1 MIKNKKKYFF
11 IYNRIQK
18 VSLLQDINSQMKKPK
33 KINFFEIG
41 KKVISNEIEALQA
54 VSSRIDKAEFNKLCN
69 FLSKT
74 NGNLIFLGI
83 GKSGKVS
90 EKISS
95 TLSSLGKPSFYI
107 NAAEASHGDLGA
119 INEKD
124 SLIIFSYSGETEELV
139 DLLPNL
145 KQKKV
150 KICSVTG
157 NRSSTLA
164 LSSVAHISLSLDK
177 EADVLNLA
185 PTSSTTAMMMIGDAV
200 AIAITSFEG
209 FERSDFGANHPGG
222 SLGKSFIKV
231 KEIMIEEKNLPFIDG
246 NISIIDAMEKI
257 SKKGFGLG
265 LIKIQGIVKGIFTDG
280 DLRRMINNRID
291 LSSTPIKKVMTKNF
305 KFVNDLD
312 LVLDVSRIMEDR
324 KIYSLI
330 VKNSNKKITGL
341 IRMHEILSAKII

>member
-1 MIKNKKKYFF
+1 
-11 IYNRIQK
+11 
-18 VSLLQDINSQMKKPK
+18 MKKPK
-33 KINFFEIG
+33 KINFFAIG
-41 KKVISNEIEALQA
+41 KKVISNEIDALQE
-54 VSSRIDKAEFNKLCN
+54 VSSGISKNEFNNVCN
-69 FLSKT
+69 FLLETK
-74 NGNLIFLGI
+74 GNLIFLGI

-90 EKISS
+90 EKISA

-119 INEKD
+119 ITKKD
-124 SLIIFSYSGETEELV
+124 SLFIFSYSGETEELV

-150 KICSVTG
+150 DISSVTG
-157 NRSSTLA
+157 NKNSSIA
-164 LSSVAHISLSLDK
+164 LSSKAHISLNLKK
-177 EADVLNLA
+177 EADMLNLA
-185 PTSSTTAMMMIGDAV
+185 PTSSTTAMMMIGDAISV
-200 AIAITSFEG
+200 AITNYEG
-209 FERSDFGANHPGG
+209 LKRSDFGANHPGG

-231 KEIMIEEKNLPFIDG
+231 REIMIKEKDLPFIDG

-265 LIKIQGIVKGIFTDG
+265 LIKIKGIVKGIFTDG

-291 LSSTPIKKVMTKNF
+291 LTSTPIKEVMTKNF
-305 KFVNDLD
+305 KFVKDVD
-312 LVLDVSRIMEDR
+312 LVLDVSRIMEDQ

>member
-1 MIKNKKKYFF
+1 
-11 IYNRIQK
+11 
-18 VSLLQDINSQMKKPK
+18 MKKPK
-33 KINFFEIG
+33 KINFFAIG
-41 KKVISNEIEALQA
+41 KKVISNEIDALQE
-54 VSSRIDKAEFNKLCN
+54 VSSGISKNEFNNVCN
-69 FLSKT
+69 FLLKT
-74 NGNLIFLGI
+74 KGNLIFLGI

-90 EKISS
+90 EKISA

-119 INEKD
+119 ITKKD

-150 KICSVTG
+150 NICSVTG
-157 NRSSTLA
+157 NKNSSIA
-164 LSSVAHISLSLDK
+164 LSSKAHISLNLKK
-177 EADVLNLA
+177 EADMLNLA
-185 PTSSTTAMMMIGDAV
+185 PTSSTTAMMMIGDAISV
-200 AIAITSFEG
+200 AITNYEG
-209 FERSDFGANHPGG
+209 LKRSDFGANHPGG
-222 SLGKSFIKV
+222 SLGKSFVKV
-231 KEIMIEEKNLPFIDG
+231 REIMIKEKDLPFIDG

-265 LIKIQGIVKGIFTDG
+265 LIQIKGIVKGIFTDG

-291 LSSTPIKKVMTKNF
+291 LTSTPIKEVMTKNF
-305 KFVNDLD
+305 KFVKDVD
-312 LVLDVSRIMEDR
+312 LVLDVSRIMEDQ

-330 VKNSNKKITGL
+330 VKNANKKITGL

>member
-1 MIKNKKKYFF
+1 
-11 IYNRIQK
+11 
-18 VSLLQDINSQMKKPK
+18 MKKPK

-41 KKVISNEIEALQA
+41 KKVISNEIDALQE
-54 VSSRIDKAEFNKLCN
+54 VSSGISKNEFNEVCN
-69 FLSKT
+69 FLLETK
-74 NGNLIFLGI
+74 GNLIFLGI

-90 EKISS
+90 EKISA

-119 INEKD
+119 ITKKD

-150 KICSVTG
+150 NICSVTG
-157 NRSSTLA
+157 NKNSSIA
-164 LSSVAHISLSLDK
+164 LSSKAHISLNLKK
-177 EADVLNLA
+177 EADMLNLA
-185 PTSSTTAMMMIGDAV
+185 PTSSTTAMMMIGDAISV
-200 AIAITSFEG
+200 AITNYEG
-209 FERSDFGANHPGG
+209 LKRSDFGANHPGG

-231 KEIMIEEKNLPFIDG
+231 KEIMIKEKDLPFIDG

-265 LIKIQGIVKGIFTDG
+265 LIKIKGIVKGIFTDG

-291 LSSTPIKKVMTKNF
+291 LTSTPIKEVMTKNF
-305 KFVNDLD
+305 KFVKDVD
-312 LVLDVSRIMEDR
+312 LVLDVSRIMEDQ

>member
-1 MIKNKKKYFF
+1 
-11 IYNRIQK
+11 
-18 VSLLQDINSQMKKPK
+18 MKKPK
-33 KINFFEIG
+33 KINFFAIG
-41 KKVISNEIEALQA
+41 KKVISNEIDALQE
-54 VSSRIDKAEFNKLCN
+54 VSSGISKNEFNNVSN
-69 FLSKT
+69 FLLETK
-74 NGNLIFLGI
+74 GNLIFLGI

-90 EKISS
+90 EKISA

-119 INEKD
+119 ITKKD
-124 SLIIFSYSGETEELV
+124 SLVIFSYSGETEELV

-150 KICSVTG
+150 NICSITG
-157 NRSSTLA
+157 NKNSSIA
-164 LSSVAHISLSLDK
+164 LSSKAHISLNLEK
-177 EADVLNLA
+177 EADMLNLA
-185 PTSSTTAMMMIGDAV
+185 PTSSTTAMMMIGDAIS
-200 AIAITSFEG
+200 IAITNYEG
-209 FERSDFGANHPGG
+209 LKRSDFGENHPGG

-231 KEIMIEEKNLPFIDG
+231 KEIMIEEKDLPFIDG

-291 LSSTPIKKVMTKNF
+291 LTSTPIKEVMTKNF
-305 KFVNDLD
+305 KFVKDVD
-312 LVLDVSRIMEDR
+312 LVLDVSRIMEDQ

>member
-1 MIKNKKKYFF
+1 
-11 IYNRIQK
+11 
-18 VSLLQDINSQMKKPK
+18 MKKPK
-33 KINFFEIG
+33 KINFFAIG
-41 KKVISNEIEALQA
+41 KKVISNEIDALQE
-54 VSSRIDKAEFNKLCN
+54 VSSGISKNEFNNVCN
-69 FLSKT
+69 FLLETK
-74 NGNLIFLGI
+74 GNLIFLGI

-90 EKISS
+90 EKISA

-119 INEKD
+119 ITKKD

-150 KICSVTG
+150 NICSVTG
-157 NRSSTLA
+157 NKNSSIA
-164 LSSVAHISLSLDK
+164 LSSKAHITLNLKK
-177 EADVLNLA
+177 EADMLNLA
-185 PTSSTTAMMMIGDAV
+185 PTSSTTAMMMVGDAISV
-200 AIAITSFEG
+200 AITNHEG
-209 FERSDFGANHPGG
+209 LKRSDFGANHPGG

-231 KEIMIEEKNLPFIDG
+231 REIMIKEKDLPFIDG

-265 LIKIQGIVKGIFTDG
+265 LIKIKGIVKGIFTDG

-291 LSSTPIKKVMTKNF
+291 LTSTPIKEVMTKNF
-305 KFVNDLD
+305 KFVEDVD
-312 LVLDVSRIMEDR
+312 LVLDVSRIMEDQ

>member
-1 MIKNKKKYFF
+1 
-11 IYNRIQK
+11 
-18 VSLLQDINSQMKKPK
+18 MKKPK
-33 KINFFEIG
+33 KINFFAIG
-41 KKVISNEIEALQA
+41 KKVISNEIDALQE
-54 VSSRIDKAEFNKLCN
+54 VSSGISKNEFNEVCN
-69 FLSKT
+69 FLLETK
-74 NGNLIFLGI
+74 GNLIFLGI

-90 EKISS
+90 EKISA

-119 INEKD
+119 ITKKD

-150 KICSVTG
+150 NICSVTG
-157 NRSSTLA
+157 NKNSSIA
-164 LSSVAHISLSLDK
+164 LSSKAHISLNLEK
-177 EADVLNLA
+177 EADILNLA
-185 PTSSTTAMMMIGDAV
+185 PTSSTTAMMMIGDAIS
-200 AIAITSFEG
+200 IAITNYEG
-209 FERSDFGANHPGG
+209 LKRSDFGANHPGG

-231 KEIMIEEKNLPFIDG
+231 REIMIKEKDLPFIDG

-291 LSSTPIKKVMTKNF
+291 LTSTPIKEVMTKNF
-305 KFVNDLD
+305 KFVKDVD
-312 LVLDVSRIMEDR
+312 LVLDVSRIMEDQ

>member
-1 MIKNKKKYFF
+1 
-11 IYNRIQK
+11 
-18 VSLLQDINSQMKKPK
+18 MKKPK
-33 KINFFEIG
+33 KINFFAIG
-41 KKVISNEIEALQA
+41 KKVISNEIDALQE
-54 VSSRIDKAEFNKLCN
+54 VSSGISKNEFNEVCN
-69 FLSKT
+69 FLLETK
-74 NGNLIFLGI
+74 GNLIFLGI

-90 EKISS
+90 EKISA

-119 INEKD
+119 ITKKD

-150 KICSVTG
+150 NICSITG
-157 NRSSTLA
+157 NKNSSIA
-164 LSSVAHISLSLDK
+164 LSSKAHISLNLEK
-177 EADVLNLA
+177 EADILNLA
-185 PTSSTTAMMMIGDAV
+185 PTSSTTAMMMIGDAIS
-200 AIAITSFEG
+200 IAITNYEG
-209 FERSDFGANHPGG
+209 LKRSDFGANHPGG

-231 KEIMIEEKNLPFIDG
+231 KEIMIKEKDLPFIDG

-291 LSSTPIKKVMTKNF
+291 LTSTPIKEVMTKNF
-305 KFVNDLD
+305 KFVKDVD
-312 LVLDVSRIMEDR
+312 LVLDVSRIMEDQ

-330 VKNSNKKITGL
+330 VKNSNKKISGL

>member
-1 MIKNKKKYFF
+1 
-11 IYNRIQK
+11 
-18 VSLLQDINSQMKKPK
+18 MKKPK
-33 KINFFEIG
+33 KINFFAIG
-41 KKVISNEIEALQA
+41 KKVISNEIDALQE
-54 VSSRIDKAEFNKLCN
+54 VSSGISKNELNNICN
-69 FLSKT
+69 FLLETK
-74 NGNLIFLGI
+74 GNLIFLGI

-90 EKISS
+90 EKISA

-119 INEKD
+119 ITKKD

-150 KICSVTG
+150 NICSVTG
-157 NRSSTLA
+157 DKNSSIA
-164 LSSVAHISLSLDK
+164 LSSKAHISLNLKK
-177 EADVLNLA
+177 EADMLNLA
-185 PTSSTTAMMMIGDAV
+185 PTSSTTAMMMIGDAISV
-200 AIAITSFEG
+200 AITNYEG
-209 FERSDFGANHPGG
+209 LKRSDFGANHPGG

-231 KEIMIEEKNLPFIDG
+231 REIMIKEKDLPFIDG

-265 LIKIQGIVKGIFTDG
+265 LIKIKGTVKGIFTDG

-291 LSSTPIKKVMTKNF
+291 LTSTPIKEVMTKNF
-305 KFVNDLD
+305 KFVKDVD
-312 LVLDVSRIMEDR
+312 LVLDVSRIMEDQ

>member
-1 MIKNKKKYFF
+1 
-11 IYNRIQK
+11 
-18 VSLLQDINSQMKKPK
+18 MKKPK
-33 KINFFEIG
+33 KINFFAIG
-41 KKVISNEIEALQA
+41 KKVISNEIDALQE
-54 VSSRIDKAEFNKLCN
+54 VSSGISKNEFNEVCN
-69 FLSKT
+69 FLLETK
-74 NGNLIFLGI
+74 GNLIFLGI

-90 EKISS
+90 EKISA

-119 INEKD
+119 ITKKD

-150 KICSVTG
+150 NICSITG
-157 NRSSTLA
+157 NKNSSIA
-164 LSSVAHISLSLDK
+164 LSSKAHISLNLEK
-177 EADVLNLA
+177 EADILNLA
-185 PTSSTTAMMMIGDAV
+185 PTSSTTAMMMIGDAISV
-200 AIAITSFEG
+200 AITNYEG
-209 FERSDFGANHPGG
+209 LKRSDFGANHPGG

-231 KEIMIEEKNLPFIDG
+231 KEIMIKEKDLPFIDG

-280 DLRRMINNRID
+280 DLRRIINNRID
-291 LSSTPIKKVMTKNF
+291 LTSTPIKEVMTKNF
-305 KFVNDLD
+305 KFVKDID
-312 LVLDVSRIMEDR
+312 LVLDVSRIMEDQ

>member
-1 MIKNKKKYFF
+1 
-11 IYNRIQK
+11 
-18 VSLLQDINSQMKKPK
+18 MKKPK
-33 KINFFEIG
+33 KINFFAIG
-41 KKVISNEIEALQA
+41 KKVISNEIDALQK
-54 VSSRIDKAEFNKLCN
+54 VSSGISKNEFNEVCN
-69 FLSKT
+69 FLLETK
-74 NGNLIFLGI
+74 GNLIFLGI

-90 EKISS
+90 EKISA

-119 INEKD
+119 ITKKD

-150 KICSVTG
+150 NICSITG
-157 NRSSTLA
+157 NKNSSIA
-164 LSSVAHISLSLDK
+164 LSSKAHISLNLEK
-177 EADVLNLA
+177 EADILNLA
-185 PTSSTTAMMMIGDAV
+185 PTSSTTAMMMIGDAIS
-200 AIAITSFEG
+200 IAITNYEG
-209 FERSDFGANHPGG
+209 LKRSDFGANHPGG

-231 KEIMIEEKNLPFIDG
+231 KEIMIKEKDLPFIDG

-291 LSSTPIKKVMTKNF
+291 LTSTPIKEVMTKNF
-305 KFVNDLD
+305 KFVKDVD
-312 LVLDVSRIMEDR
+312 LVLDVSRIMEDQ

-330 VKNSNKKITGL
+330 VKNSNKKISGL

>member
-1 MIKNKKKYFF
+1 
-11 IYNRIQK
+11 
-18 VSLLQDINSQMKKPK
+18 MKKPK

-41 KKVISNEIEALQA
+41 KKVISNEIDALRR
-54 VSSRIDKAEFNKLCN
+54 VSSGISKDEFNEVCN

-74 NGNLIFLGI
+74 KGNLIFLGI

-90 EKISS
+90 EKISA

-119 INEKD
+119 ITKKD

-145 KQKKV
+145 RQKKV
-150 KICSVTG
+150 NICSVTG
-157 NRSSTLA
+157 NKNSTIA
-164 LSSVAHISLSLDK
+164 LSSIAHISLSLEK
-177 EADVLNLA
+177 EADMLNLA
-185 PTSSTTAMMMIGDAV
+185 PTSSTTAMMMIGDAFS
-200 AIAITSFEG
+200 IAITNHEG
-209 FERSDFGANHPGG
+209 LKRSDFGANHPGG

-231 KEIMIEEKNLPFIDG
+231 REIMIKEKDLPFVDG

-265 LIKIQGIVKGIFTDG
+265 LVKIQGFVKGIFTDG

-291 LSSTPIKKVMTKNF
+291 LTSTPIKKVMTKNF
-305 KFVNDLD
+305 KFVNDFD
-312 LVLDVSRIMEDR
+312 LVLDVSRIMEDQ
-324 KIYSLI
+324 KIYSLV
-330 VKNSNKKITGL
+330 VKNSNKKIIGL

>member
-1 MIKNKKKYFF
+1 
-11 IYNRIQK
+11 
-18 VSLLQDINSQMKKPK
+18 MKKPK
-33 KINFFEIG
+33 KINFFAIG
-41 KKVISNEIEALQA
+41 KKVISNEINALQE
-54 VSSRIDKAEFNKLCN
+54 VSSGISKSEFNEVCN
-69 FLSKT
+69 FLLETK
-74 NGNLIFLGI
+74 GNLIFLGI

-90 EKISS
+90 EKISA

-119 INEKD
+119 ITKKD

-150 KICSVTG
+150 NICSVTG
-157 NRSSTLA
+157 DKNSSIA
-164 LSSVAHISLSLDK
+164 LSSKAHVTLNLKK
-177 EADVLNLA
+177 EADMLNLA
-185 PTSSTTAMMMIGDAV
+185 PTSSTTAMMMIGDAISV
-200 AIAITSFEG
+200 AITNYEG
-209 FERSDFGANHPGG
+209 LKRSDFGANHPGG

-231 KEIMIEEKNLPFIDG
+231 REIMIKEKDLPFIDG

-265 LIKIQGIVKGIFTDG
+265 LIKIKGIVKGIFTDG

-291 LSSTPIKKVMTKNF
+291 LTSTPIKKVMTKNF
-305 KFVNDLD
+305 KFVKDVD
-312 LVLDVSRIMEDR
+312 LVLDVSRIMEDQ

>member
-1 MIKNKKKYFF
+1 
-11 IYNRIQK
+11 
-18 VSLLQDINSQMKKPK
+18 MKKPK
-33 KINFFEIG
+33 KINFFAIG
-41 KKVISNEIEALQA
+41 KKVISNEIDALQE
-54 VSSRIDKAEFNKLCN
+54 VSSGISKNEFNNVCN
-69 FLSKT
+69 FLLETK
-74 NGNLIFLGI
+74 GNLIFLGI

-90 EKISS
+90 EKISA

-119 INEKD
+119 ITKKD

-150 KICSVTG
+150 NICSVTG
-157 NRSSTLA
+157 NKNSTIA
-164 LSSVAHISLSLDK
+164 LSSKAHISLNLKK
-177 EADVLNLA
+177 EADMLNLA
-185 PTSSTTAMMMIGDAV
+185 PTSSTTAMMMIGDAISV
-200 AIAITSFEG
+200 AITNYEG
-209 FERSDFGANHPGG
+209 LKRSDFGANHPGG

-231 KEIMIEEKNLPFIDG
+231 REIMIKEKDLPFIDG

-265 LIKIQGIVKGIFTDG
+265 LIKIKGIVKGIFTDG

-291 LSSTPIKKVMTKNF
+291 LTSTPIKEVMTKNF
-305 KFVNDLD
+305 KFVKDVD
-312 LVLDVSRIMEDR
+312 LVLDVSRIMEDQ

>member
-1 MIKNKKKYFF
+1 
-11 IYNRIQK
+11 
-18 VSLLQDINSQMKKPK
+18 MKKPK
-33 KINFFEIG
+33 KINFFAIG
-41 KKVISNEIEALQA
+41 KKVISNEIDALQK
-54 VSSRIDKAEFNKLCN
+54 VSSGISKNEFNEVCN
-69 FLSKT
+69 FLLETK
-74 NGNLIFLGI
+74 GNLIFLGI

-90 EKISS
+90 EKISA

-119 INEKD
+119 ITKKD

-150 KICSVTG
+150 NICSITG
-157 NRSSTLA
+157 NKNSSIA
-164 LSSVAHISLSLDK
+164 LSSKAHISLNLEK
-177 EADVLNLA
+177 EADILNLA
-185 PTSSTTAMMMIGDAV
+185 PTSSTTAMMMIGDAIS
-200 AIAITSFEG
+200 IAITNYEG
-209 FERSDFGANHPGG
+209 LKRSDFGANHPGG

-231 KEIMIEEKNLPFIDG
+231 KEIMIKEKDLPFIDG

-291 LSSTPIKKVMTKNF
+291 LTSTPIKEVMTKNF
-305 KFVNDLD
+305 KFVKDVD
-312 LVLDVSRIMEDR
+312 LVLDVSRIMEDQ

>member
-1 MIKNKKKYFF
+1 
-11 IYNRIQK
+11 
-18 VSLLQDINSQMKKPK
+18 MKKPK
-33 KINFFEIG
+33 KINFFAIG
-41 KKVISNEIEALQA
+41 KKVISNEIDALQE
-54 VSSRIDKAEFNKLCN
+54 VSSGISKNEFNEVCN
-69 FLSKT
+69 FLLETK
-74 NGNLIFLGI
+74 GNLIFLGI

-90 EKISS
+90 EKISA

-119 INEKD
+119 ITKKD

-150 KICSVTG
+150 NICSVTG
-157 NRSSTLA
+157 NKNSSIA
-164 LSSVAHISLSLDK
+164 LSSKAHISLNLKK
-177 EADVLNLA
+177 EADMLNLA
-185 PTSSTTAMMMIGDAV
+185 PTSSTTAMMMIGDAISV
-200 AIAITSFEG
+200 AITNYEG
-209 FERSDFGANHPGG
+209 LKRSDFGANHPGG

-231 KEIMIEEKNLPFIDG
+231 KEIMIKEKDLPFIDG

-291 LSSTPIKKVMTKNF
+291 LTSTPIKEVMTKNF
-305 KFVNDLD
+305 KFVKDVD
-312 LVLDVSRIMEDR
+312 LVLDVSRIMEDQ

>member
-1 MIKNKKKYFF
+1 
-11 IYNRIQK
+11 
-18 VSLLQDINSQMKKPK
+18 MKKPK
-33 KINFFEIG
+33 KINFFAIG
-41 KKVISNEIEALQA
+41 KKVISNEIEALQK
-54 VSSRIDKAEFNKLCN
+54 VSSGISKSEFNEFCN
-69 FLSKT
+69 FLLSTK
-74 NGNLIFLGI
+74 GNLIFLGI

-90 EKISS
+90 EKISA

-119 INEKD
+119 ITKKD

-150 KICSVTG
+150 NFCSVTG
-157 NRSSTLA
+157 NKNSSIA
-164 LSSVAHISLSLDK
+164 ASSKAHISLNLKK
-177 EADVLNLA
+177 EADMLNLA
-185 PTSSTTAMMMIGDAV
+185 PTSSTTAMMMIGDAISV
-200 AIAITSFEG
+200 AITNFG
-209 FERSDFGANHPGG
+209 GLKRSDFGANHPGG

-231 KEIMIEEKNLPFIDG
+231 KEIMIKEKDLPFIDG

-265 LIKIQGIVKGIFTDG
+265 LIKIKGIVKGIFTDG
-280 DLRRMINNRID
+280 DLRRMINKRID
-291 LSSTPIKKVMTKNF
+291 LTSTPIKEVMTKNF
-305 KFVNDLD
+305 KFVNDVD
-312 LVLDVSRIMEDR
+312 LVLDVSRIMEDQ

>member
-1 MIKNKKKYFF
+1 
-11 IYNRIQK
+11 
-18 VSLLQDINSQMKKPK
+18 MKKPK
-33 KINFFEIG
+33 KINFFAIG
-41 KKVISNEIEALQA
+41 KKVISNEINALKE
-54 VSSRIDKAEFNKLCN
+54 VSSGISKNEFNNVCN
-69 FLSKT
+69 FLLETK
-74 NGNLIFLGI
+74 GNLIFLGI

-90 EKISS
+90 EKISA

-119 INEKD
+119 ITKKD

-150 KICSVTG
+150 NICSITG
-157 NRSSTLA
+157 DKNSSIA
-164 LSSVAHISLSLDK
+164 LSSKAHISLNLKK
-177 EADVLNLA
+177 EADMLNLA
-185 PTSSTTAMMMIGDAV
+185 PTSSTTAMMMIGDAISV
-200 AIAITSFEG
+200 AITNYEG
-209 FERSDFGANHPGG
+209 LKRSDFGANHPGG

-231 KEIMIEEKNLPFIDG
+231 REIMIKEKDLPFIDG

-265 LIKIQGIVKGIFTDG
+265 LIKIKGIVKGIFTDG

-291 LSSTPIKKVMTKNF
+291 LTSTPIKEVMTKNF
-305 KFVNDLD
+305 KFVKDVD
-312 LVLDVSRIMEDR
+312 LVLDVSRIMEDQ

>member
-1 MIKNKKKYFF
+1 
-11 IYNRIQK
+11 
-18 VSLLQDINSQMKKPK
+18 MKKPK
-33 KINFFEIG
+33 KINFFAIG
-41 KKVISNEIEALQA
+41 KKVISNEIDALQE
-54 VSSRIDKAEFNKLCN
+54 VSSGISKNEFNNVCN
-69 FLSKT
+69 FLLETK
-74 NGNLIFLGI
+74 GNLIFLGI

-90 EKISS
+90 EKISA

-119 INEKD
+119 ITKKD

-150 KICSVTG
+150 NICSVTG
-157 NRSSTLA
+157 DKNSSIA
-164 LSSVAHISLSLDK
+164 LSSKAHISLNLKK
-177 EADVLNLA
+177 EADMLNLA
-185 PTSSTTAMMMIGDAV
+185 PTSSTTAMMMIGDAISV
-200 AIAITSFEG
+200 AITNFEG
-209 FERSDFGANHPGG
+209 LKRSDFGANHPGG

-231 KEIMIEEKNLPFIDG
+231 REIMIKEKDLPFIDG

-265 LIKIQGIVKGIFTDG
+265 LIKIKGIVKGIFTDG

-291 LSSTPIKKVMTKNF
+291 LTSTPIKEVMTKNF
-305 KFVNDLD
+305 KFVKDVD
-312 LVLDVSRIMEDR
+312 LVLDVSRIMEDQ

>member
-1 MIKNKKKYFF
+1 
-11 IYNRIQK
+11 
-18 VSLLQDINSQMKKPK
+18 MKKPK
-33 KINFFEIG
+33 KINFFAIG
-41 KKVISNEIEALQA
+41 KKVISNEIDALQE
-54 VSSRIDKAEFNKLCN
+54 VSSGISKNEFNNVCN
-69 FLSKT
+69 FLLETK
-74 NGNLIFLGI
+74 GNLIFLGI

-90 EKISS
+90 EKISA

-119 INEKD
+119 ITKKD

-145 KQKKV
+145 EQKKV
-150 KICSVTG
+150 NICSVTG
-157 NRSSTLA
+157 NKNSSIA
-164 LSSVAHISLSLDK
+164 LSSKAHITLNLKK
-177 EADVLNLA
+177 EADILNLA
-185 PTSSTTAMMMIGDAV
+185 PTSSTTAMMMIGDAISV
-200 AIAITSFEG
+200 AITNYEG
-209 FERSDFGANHPGG
+209 LKRSDFGANHPGG

-231 KEIMIEEKNLPFIDG
+231 KEIMIKEKDLPFIDG

-291 LSSTPIKKVMTKNF
+291 LTSTPIKEVMTKNF
-305 KFVNDLD
+305 KFVKDVD
-312 LVLDVSRIMEDR
+312 LVLDVSRIMEDQ

>member
-1 MIKNKKKYFF
+1 
-11 IYNRIQK
+11 
-18 VSLLQDINSQMKKPK
+18 MKKPK
-33 KINFFEIG
+33 KINFFAIG
-41 KKVISNEIEALQA
+41 KKVISNEINALQE
-54 VSSRIDKAEFNKLCN
+54 VSSGISKNEFNEVCN
-69 FLSKT
+69 FLLETK
-74 NGNLIFLGI
+74 GNLIFLGI

-90 EKISS
+90 EKISA

-119 INEKD
+119 ITKKD

-150 KICSVTG
+150 NICSVTG
-157 NRSSTLA
+157 NKNSSIA
-164 LSSVAHISLSLDK
+164 LSSKAHISLNLEK
-177 EADVLNLA
+177 EADILNLA
-185 PTSSTTAMMMIGDAV
+185 PTSSTTAMMMIGDAIS
-200 AIAITSFEG
+200 IAITNYEG
-209 FERSDFGANHPGG
+209 LKRSDFGANHPGG

-231 KEIMIEEKNLPFIDG
+231 KEIMIKEKDLPFIDG

-291 LSSTPIKKVMTKNF
+291 LTSTPIKEVMTKNF
-305 KFVNDLD
+305 KFVKDVD
-312 LVLDVSRIMEDR
+312 LVLDVSRIMEDQ

>member
-1 MIKNKKKYFF
+1 
-11 IYNRIQK
+11 
-18 VSLLQDINSQMKKPK
+18 MKKPK
-33 KINFFEIG
+33 KINFFAIG
-41 KKVISNEIEALQA
+41 KKVISNEIDALQE
-54 VSSRIDKAEFNKLCN
+54 VSSGISKNEFNEVCN
-69 FLSKT
+69 FLLETK
-74 NGNLIFLGI
+74 GNLIFLGI

-90 EKISS
+90 EKISA

-119 INEKD
+119 ITKKD

-150 KICSVTG
+150 NICSVTG
-157 NRSSTLA
+157 NKNSSIA
-164 LSSVAHISLSLDK
+164 LSSKAHISLNLKK
-177 EADVLNLA
+177 EADMLNLA
-185 PTSSTTAMMMIGDAV
+185 PTSSTTAMMMIGDAIS
-200 AIAITSFEG
+200 IAITNYKG
-209 FERSDFGANHPGG
+209 LKRSDFGANHPGG

-231 KEIMIEEKNLPFIDG
+231 KEIMIQEKDLPFIDG

-291 LSSTPIKKVMTKNF
+291 LTSTPIKEVMTKNF
-305 KFVNDLD
+305 KFVKDVD
-312 LVLDVSRIMEDR
+312 LVLDVSRIMEDQ

>member
-1 MIKNKKKYFF
+1 
-11 IYNRIQK
+11 
-18 VSLLQDINSQMKKPK
+18 MKKPK
-33 KINFFEIG
+33 KINFFAIG
-41 KKVISNEIEALQA
+41 KKVISNEIDALQE
-54 VSSRIDKAEFNKLCN
+54 VSSGISKNEFNEVCN
-69 FLSKT
+69 FLLETK
-74 NGNLIFLGI
+74 GNLIFLGI

-90 EKISS
+90 EKISA

-119 INEKD
+119 ITKKD

-150 KICSVTG
+150 NICSVTG
-157 NRSSTLA
+157 NKNSSIA
-164 LSSVAHISLSLDK
+164 LSSKAHISLNLEK
-177 EADVLNLA
+177 EADILNLA
-185 PTSSTTAMMMIGDAV
+185 PTSSTTAMMMIGDAIS
-200 AIAITSFEG
+200 IAITNYEG
-209 FERSDFGANHPGG
+209 LKRSDFGANHPGG

-231 KEIMIEEKNLPFIDG
+231 KEIMIKEKDLPFIDG

-291 LSSTPIKKVMTKNF
+291 LTSTPIKEVMTKNF
-305 KFVNDLD
+305 KFVKDVD
-312 LVLDVSRIMEDR
+312 LVLDVSRIMEDQ

-330 VKNSNKKITGL
+330 VKDSNKKITGL

>member
-1 MIKNKKKYFF
+1 
-11 IYNRIQK
+11 
-18 VSLLQDINSQMKKPK
+18 MKKPK
-33 KINFFEIG
+33 KINFFAIG
-41 KKVISNEIEALQA
+41 KKVISNEIDALQK
-54 VSSRIDKAEFNKLCN
+54 VSSGISKNEFNEVCN
-69 FLSKT
+69 FLLETK
-74 NGNLIFLGI
+74 GNLIFLGI

-90 EKISS
+90 EKISA

-119 INEKD
+119 ITKKD

-150 KICSVTG
+150 NICSVTG
-157 NRSSTLA
+157 NKNSSIA
-164 LSSVAHISLSLDK
+164 LSSKAHISLNLEK
-177 EADVLNLA
+177 EADILNLA
-185 PTSSTTAMMMIGDAV
+185 PTSSTTAMMMVGDAISV
-200 AIAITSFEG
+200 AITNYEG
-209 FERSDFGANHPGG
+209 LKRSDFGANHPGG

-231 KEIMIEEKNLPFIDG
+231 REIMIKEKDLPFIDG

-265 LIKIQGIVKGIFTDG
+265 LIKIKGIVKGIFTDG

-291 LSSTPIKKVMTKNF
+291 LTSTPIKEVMTKNF
-305 KFVNDLD
+305 KFVNDVD
-312 LVLDVSRIMEDR
+312 LVLDVSRIMEDQ

>member
-1 MIKNKKKYFF
+1 
-11 IYNRIQK
+11 
-18 VSLLQDINSQMKKPK
+18 MKKPK
-33 KINFFEIG
+33 KINFFAIG
-41 KKVISNEIEALQA
+41 KKVISNEIDALQK
-54 VSSRIDKAEFNKLCN
+54 VSSGISKNEFNEVCN
-69 FLSKT
+69 FLLETK
-74 NGNLIFLGI
+74 GNLIFLGI

-90 EKISS
+90 EKISA

-119 INEKD
+119 ITKKD

-139 DLLPNL
+139 DLLPKL
-145 KQKKV
+145 EQKKV
-150 KICSVTG
+150 NICSVTG
-157 NRSSTLA
+157 NKNSSIA
-164 LSSVAHISLSLDK
+164 LSSKAHISLNLEK
-177 EADVLNLA
+177 EADILNLA
-185 PTSSTTAMMMIGDAV
+185 PTSSTTAMMMIGDAIS
-200 AIAITSFEG
+200 IAITNYEG
-209 FERSDFGANHPGG
+209 FKRSDFGANHPGG

-231 KEIMIEEKNLPFIDG
+231 KEIMIKEKNLPFIDG
-246 NISIIDAMEKI
+246 NISILDAMEKI

-291 LSSTPIKKVMTKNF
+291 LTSTPIKEVMTINF
-305 KFVNDLD
+305 KFVKDVD
-312 LVLDVSRIMEDR
+312 LVLDVSRIMEDQ

>member
-1 MIKNKKKYFF
+1 
-11 IYNRIQK
+11 
-18 VSLLQDINSQMKKPK
+18 MKKPK
-33 KINFFEIG
+33 KINFFAIG
-41 KKVISNEIEALQA
+41 KKVISNEIEALQQ
-54 VSSRIDKAEFNKLCN
+54 VSSGISKNEFNHVCN
-69 FLSKT
+69 FLLETK
-74 NGNLIFLGI
+74 GNLIFLGI

-90 EKISS
+90 EKISA

-119 INEKD
+119 ITKKD

-150 KICSVTG
+150 NICSVTG
-157 NRSSTLA
+157 NKNSTIA
-164 LSSVAHISLSLDK
+164 LSSKAHISLNLKK
-177 EADVLNLA
+177 EADMLNLA
-185 PTSSTTAMMMIGDAV
+185 PTSSTTAMMMIGDAISV
-200 AIAITSFEG
+200 AITNYEG
-209 FERSDFGANHPGG
+209 LKRSDFGANHPGG

-231 KEIMIEEKNLPFIDG
+231 REIMIKEKDLPFIDG

-265 LIKIQGIVKGIFTDG
+265 LIKIKGIVKGIFTDG

-291 LSSTPIKKVMTKNF
+291 LTSTPIKEVMTKNF
-305 KFVNDLD
+305 KFVKDVD
-312 LVLDVSRIMEDR
+312 LVLDVSRIMEDQ

>member
-1 MIKNKKKYFF
+1 
-11 IYNRIQK
+11 
-18 VSLLQDINSQMKKPK
+18 MKKPK
-33 KINFFEIG
+33 KINFFAIG
-41 KKVISNEIEALQA
+41 KKVISNEIDALQE
-54 VSSRIDKAEFNKLCN
+54 VSSGISKNEFNNVCD
-69 FLSKT
+69 FLLETK
-74 NGNLIFLGI
+74 GNLIFLGI

-90 EKISS
+90 EKISA

-119 INEKD
+119 ITKKD

-150 KICSVTG
+150 NICSITG
-157 NRSSTLA
+157 DKNSSIA
-164 LSSVAHISLSLDK
+164 LSSKAHISLNLKK
-177 EADVLNLA
+177 EADMLNLA
-185 PTSSTTAMMMIGDAV
+185 PTSSTTAMMMIGDAISV
-200 AIAITSFEG
+200 AITNYEG
-209 FERSDFGANHPGG
+209 LKRSDFGANHPGG

-231 KEIMIEEKNLPFIDG
+231 REIMIKEKDLPFIDG

-265 LIKIQGIVKGIFTDG
+265 LIKIKGIVKGIFTDG

-291 LSSTPIKKVMTKNF
+291 LTSTPIKEVMTKNF
-305 KFVNDLD
+305 KFVKDVD
-312 LVLDVSRIMEDR
+312 LVLDVSRIMEDQ

>member
-1 MIKNKKKYFF
+1 
-11 IYNRIQK
+11 
-18 VSLLQDINSQMKKPK
+18 MKKPK
-33 KINFFEIG
+33 KINFFAIG
-41 KKVISNEIEALQA
+41 KKVISNEINALQE
-54 VSSRIDKAEFNKLCN
+54 VSSGISKNQFNDVCN
-69 FLSKT
+69 FLLETK
-74 NGNLIFLGI
+74 GNLIFLGI

-90 EKISS
+90 EKISA

-119 INEKD
+119 ITKKD

-150 KICSVTG
+150 NICSVTG
-157 NRSSTLA
+157 NKNSSIA
-164 LSSVAHISLSLDK
+164 LSSKAHISLNLEK
-177 EADVLNLA
+177 EADILNLA
-185 PTSSTTAMMMIGDAV
+185 PTSSTTAMMMIGDAIS
-200 AIAITSFEG
+200 IAITNYEG
-209 FERSDFGANHPGG
+209 FKRSDFGANHPGG

-231 KEIMIEEKNLPFIDG
+231 KEIMIKEKDLPFIDG

-291 LSSTPIKKVMTKNF
+291 LTSTPIKEVMTKNF
-305 KFVNDLD
+305 KFVKDVD
-312 LVLDVSRIMEDR
+312 LVLDVSRIMEDQ

>member
-1 MIKNKKKYFF
+1 
-11 IYNRIQK
+11 
-18 VSLLQDINSQMKKPK
+18 MKKPK
-33 KINFFEIG
+33 KINFFAIG
-41 KKVISNEIEALQA
+41 KKVISNEIDALQE
-54 VSSRIDKAEFNKLCN
+54 VSSGISKNEFNNVCN
-69 FLSKT
+69 FLLETK
-74 NGNLIFLGI
+74 GNLIFLGI

-90 EKISS
+90 EKISA

-119 INEKD
+119 ITKKD

-150 KICSVTG
+150 NICSVTG
-157 NRSSTLA
+157 NKNSSIA
-164 LSSVAHISLSLDK
+164 LSSKAHITLNLKK
-177 EADVLNLA
+177 EADMLNLA
-185 PTSSTTAMMMIGDAV
+185 PTSSTTAMMMIGDAISV
-200 AIAITSFEG
+200 AITNYEG
-209 FERSDFGANHPGG
+209 LKRSDFGANHPGG

-231 KEIMIEEKNLPFIDG
+231 REIMIKEKDLPFIDG

-265 LIKIQGIVKGIFTDG
+265 LIKIKGIVKGIFTDG

-291 LSSTPIKKVMTKNF
+291 LTSTPIKEVMTKNF
-305 KFVNDLD
+305 KFVKDVD
-312 LVLDVSRIMEDR
+312 LVLDVSRIMEDQ

>member
-1 MIKNKKKYFF
+1 
-11 IYNRIQK
+11 
-18 VSLLQDINSQMKKPK
+18 MKKPK
-33 KINFFEIG
+33 KINFFAIG
-41 KKVISNEIEALQA
+41 KKVISNEIDALQE
-54 VSSRIDKAEFNKLCN
+54 VSSGISKNEFNEVCN
-69 FLSKT
+69 FLLETK
-74 NGNLIFLGI
+74 GNLIFLGI

-90 EKISS
+90 EKISA

-119 INEKD
+119 ITKKD

-150 KICSVTG
+150 NICSVTG
-157 NRSSTLA
+157 NKNSSIA
-164 LSSVAHISLSLDK
+164 LSSKAHISLNLEK
-177 EADVLNLA
+177 EADILNLA
-185 PTSSTTAMMMIGDAV
+185 PTSSTTAMMMIGDAIS
-200 AIAITSFEG
+200 IAITNYEG
-209 FERSDFGANHPGG
+209 LKRSDFGANHPGG

-231 KEIMIEEKNLPFIDG
+231 KEIMIKEKDLPFIDG

-291 LSSTPIKKVMTKNF
+291 LTSTPIKEVMTKNF
-305 KFVNDLD
+305 KFVNDVD
-312 LVLDVSRIMEDR
+312 LVLDVSRIMEDQ

-330 VKNSNKKITGL
+330 VKNSDKKITGL

>member
-1 MIKNKKKYFF
+1 
-11 IYNRIQK
+11 
-18 VSLLQDINSQMKKPK
+18 MKKPK
-33 KINFFEIG
+33 KINFFAIG
-41 KKVISNEIEALQA
+41 KKVISNEIDALQE
-54 VSSRIDKAEFNKLCN
+54 VSSGISKNEFNNVCN
-69 FLSKT
+69 LLLETK
-74 NGNLIFLGI
+74 GNLIFLGI

-90 EKISS
+90 EKISA

-119 INEKD
+119 ITKKD

-150 KICSVTG
+150 NICSVTG
-157 NRSSTLA
+157 DKNSSIA
-164 LSSVAHISLSLDK
+164 LSSKAHISLNLKK
-177 EADVLNLA
+177 EADMLNLA
-185 PTSSTTAMMMIGDAV
+185 PTSSTTAMMMIGDAISV
-200 AIAITSFEG
+200 AITNYEG
-209 FERSDFGANHPGG
+209 LKRSDFGANHPGG

-231 KEIMIEEKNLPFIDG
+231 KEIMIKEKDLPFIDG

-265 LIKIQGIVKGIFTDG
+265 LIKIKGIVKGIFTDG

-291 LSSTPIKKVMTKNF
+291 LTSTPIKEVMTKNF
-305 KFVNDLD
+305 KFVKDVD
-312 LVLDVSRIMEDR
+312 LVLDVSRIMEDQ

>member
-1 MIKNKKKYFF
+1 
-11 IYNRIQK
+11 
-18 VSLLQDINSQMKKPK
+18 MKKPK
-33 KINFFEIG
+33 KINFFAIG
-41 KKVISNEIEALQA
+41 KKVISNEIDALQE
-54 VSSRIDKAEFNKLCN
+54 VSSGISKNEFNNVCN
-69 FLSKT
+69 FLLETK
-74 NGNLIFLGI
+74 GNLIFLGI

-90 EKISS
+90 EKISA

-119 INEKD
+119 ITKKD

-145 KQKKV
+145 MQKKV
-150 KICSVTG
+150 NICSVTG
-157 NRSSTLA
+157 NKNSSIA
-164 LSSVAHISLSLDK
+164 LSSKAHISLNLKK
-177 EADVLNLA
+177 EADMLNLA
-185 PTSSTTAMMMIGDAV
+185 PTSSTTAMMMIGDAISV
-200 AIAITSFEG
+200 AITNYEG
-209 FERSDFGANHPGG
+209 LKRSDFGANHPGG

-231 KEIMIEEKNLPFIDG
+231 REIMIKEKDLPFIDG

-265 LIKIQGIVKGIFTDG
+265 LIKIKGIVKGIFTDG

-291 LSSTPIKKVMTKNF
+291 LTSTPIKEVMTKNF
-305 KFVNDLD
+305 KFVKDVD
-312 LVLDVSRIMEDR
+312 LVLDVSRIMEDQ

>member
-1 MIKNKKKYFF
+1 
-11 IYNRIQK
+11 
-18 VSLLQDINSQMKKPK
+18 MKKPK
-33 KINFFEIG
+33 KINFFAIG
-41 KKVISNEIEALQA
+41 KKVISNEIDALQE
-54 VSSRIDKAEFNKLCN
+54 VSSGISKNEFNEVCN
-69 FLSKT
+69 FLLETK
-74 NGNLIFLGI
+74 GNLIFLGI

-90 EKISS
+90 EKISA

-119 INEKD
+119 ITKKD

-139 DLLPNL
+139 DLMPSL

-150 KICSVTG
+150 NICSVTG
-157 NRSSTLA
+157 NKNSSIA
-164 LSSVAHISLSLDK
+164 LSSKAHISLNLKK
-177 EADVLNLA
+177 EADMLNLA
-185 PTSSTTAMMMIGDAV
+185 PTSSTTAMMMIGDAISV
-200 AIAITSFEG
+200 AISNYEG
-209 FERSDFGANHPGG
+209 LKRSDFGANHPGG

-231 KEIMIEEKNLPFIDG
+231 KEIMIKEKDLPFIDG

-265 LIKIQGIVKGIFTDG
+265 LIKIKGIVKGIFTDG

-291 LSSTPIKKVMTKNF
+291 LTSTPIKEVMTKNF
-305 KFVNDLD
+305 KFVKDVD
-312 LVLDVSRIMEDR
+312 LVLDVSRIMEDQ

>member
-1 MIKNKKKYFF
+1 
-11 IYNRIQK
+11 
-18 VSLLQDINSQMKKPK
+18 MKKPK
-33 KINFFEIG
+33 KINFFAIG
-41 KKVISNEIEALQA
+41 KKVISNEIDALQE
-54 VSSRIDKAEFNKLCN
+54 VSSGISKNEFNEVCN
-69 FLSKT
+69 FLLETK
-74 NGNLIFLGI
+74 GNLIFLGI

-90 EKISS
+90 EKISA

-119 INEKD
+119 ITKKD

-150 KICSVTG
+150 NICSVTG
-157 NRSSTLA
+157 NKNSSIA
-164 LSSVAHISLSLDK
+164 LSSKAHISLNLEK
-177 EADVLNLA
+177 EADILNLA
-185 PTSSTTAMMMIGDAV
+185 PTSSTTAMMMIGDAIS
-200 AIAITSFEG
+200 IAITNYEG
-209 FERSDFGANHPGG
+209 LKRSDFGANHPGG

-231 KEIMIEEKNLPFIDG
+231 KEIMIKEKDLPFIDG

-265 LIKIQGIVKGIFTDG
+265 LIKIKGIVKGIFTDG

-291 LSSTPIKKVMTKNF
+291 LTSTPIKEVMTKNF
-305 KFVNDLD
+305 KFVNDVD
-312 LVLDVSRIMEDR
+312 LVLDVSRIMEDQ

>member
-1 MIKNKKKYFF
+1 
-11 IYNRIQK
+11 
-18 VSLLQDINSQMKKPK
+18 MKKPK
-33 KINFFEIG
+33 KINFFAIG
-41 KKVISNEIEALQA
+41 KKVISNEIDALQE
-54 VSSRIDKAEFNKLCN
+54 VSSSISKNEFNNVCN
-69 FLSKT
+69 FLLETK
-74 NGNLIFLGI
+74 GNLIFLGI

-90 EKISS
+90 EKISA
-95 TLSSLGKPSFYI
+95 TFSSLGKPSFYI

-119 INEKD
+119 ITKKD

-150 KICSVTG
+150 NICSVTG
-157 NRSSTLA
+157 NKNSSIA
-164 LSSVAHISLSLDK
+164 LSSKAHISLNLEK
-177 EADVLNLA
+177 EADMLNLA
-185 PTSSTTAMMMIGDAV
+185 PTSSTTAMMMIGDAIS
-200 AIAITSFEG
+200 IAITNYEG
-209 FERSDFGANHPGG
+209 LKRSDFGANHPGG

-231 KEIMIEEKNLPFIDG
+231 KEIMIKEKDLPFIDG

-291 LSSTPIKKVMTKNF
+291 LTSTPIKEVMTKNF
-305 KFVNDLD
+305 KFVIDVD
-312 LVLDVSRIMEDR
+312 LVLDVSRIMEDQ

-330 VKNSNKKITGL
+330 VKNSNKRITGL

>member
-1 MIKNKKKYFF
+1 
-11 IYNRIQK
+11 
-18 VSLLQDINSQMKKPK
+18 MKKPK
-33 KINFFEIG
+33 KINFFAIG
-41 KKVISNEIEALQA
+41 KKVISNEIDALQE
-54 VSSRIDKAEFNKLCN
+54 VSSGISKNEFNEVCN
-69 FLSKT
+69 FLLETK
-74 NGNLIFLGI
+74 GNLIFLGI

-90 EKISS
+90 EKISA

-119 INEKD
+119 ITKKD

-150 KICSVTG
+150 NICSVTG
-157 NRSSTLA
+157 NKNSSIA
-164 LSSVAHISLSLDK
+164 LSSKAHISLNLKK
-177 EADVLNLA
+177 EADILNLA
-185 PTSSTTAMMMIGDAV
+185 PTSSTTAMMMIGDAISV
-200 AIAITSFEG
+200 AITNYEG
-209 FERSDFGANHPGG
+209 LKRSDFGANHPGG

-231 KEIMIEEKNLPFIDG
+231 KEIMIKEKDLPFIDG

-265 LIKIQGIVKGIFTDG
+265 LIKIKGIVKGIFTDG

-291 LSSTPIKKVMTKNF
+291 LTSTPIKEVMTKNF
-305 KFVNDLD
+305 KFVKDVD
-312 LVLDVSRIMEDR
+312 LVLDVSRIMEDQ